1 MSLVTPKH
9 QKVALGMSGG
19 VDSSLCAHLLVEQGY
34 DVTGVYLECWRA
46 PGCRTDQDRADAL
59 KVALSLGI
67 QFQVLDFKQAYKQ
80 KVVDHFL
87 QDYQSGLTPN
97 PDVMCNKE
105 IKFGL
110 FYNWAMKEGF
120 DAVAT
125 GHYAKIIEQK
135 DRLDL
140 VIPADRHKDQTYF
153 LCQLTADQ
161 LNHLLFPLAN
171 LTKRQVRAEA
181 AKRNLHVA
189 TKKDSVGICFIGDI
203 NVHNFLQNQL
213 GKNSGQVVDT
223 KGNVIG
229 NHQGLWFYTI
239 GQRSGFD
246 INKTTLVKLSDGSVI
261 TKHNFPPFY
270 VIGKIPN
277 KNQLVVGFG
286 QEALRQEFNLINMHF
301 IHLQD
306 RQSIETNQHLS
317 IRIRHTGEL
326 IPCQIK
332 LSDNTSAHI
341 TLAKSVQGVA
351 EGQIGVLYLSNQS
364 KSDTTCLGGGV
375 IAVDSIVKAGC

>member
-1 MSLVTPKH
+1 MKH
-9 QKVALGMSGG
+9 KSTSALASQRKKIALGMSGG

-46 PGCRTDQDRADAL
+46 PGCRTDADRADAL

-67 QFQVLDFKQAYKQ
+67 KFQVLDFKDAYKK
-80 KVVDHFL
+80 KVVDSFL
-87 QDYQSGLTPN
+87 KDYKSGLTPN

-110 FYNWAMKEGF
+110 FYDWAIKNGF

-125 GHYAKIIEQK
+125 GHYAKIIESN
-135 DRLDL
+135 RRHDL
-140 VIPADRHKDQTYF
+140 AIPADQHKDQTYF
-153 LCQLTADQ
+153 LCQLQAQQ
-161 LNHLLFPLAN
+161 LNHIIFPLAN
-171 LTKRQVRAEA
+171 LTKQQVRAEA
-181 AKRNLHVA
+181 TKRHLHVA

-203 NVHNFLQNQL
+203 NVHNFLKDQL
-213 GKNSGQVVDT
+213 GENPGAVVDT

-229 NHQGLWFYTI
+229 KHQGLWFYTI

-246 INKTTLVKLSDGSVI
+246 IDKTTLVKLSDGSVI

-270 VIGKIPN
+270 VIGKNPET
-277 KNQLVVGFG
+277 NQLIVGFG
-286 QEALRQEFNLINMHF
+286 QEALRLEFNLANLQF
-301 IHLQD
+301 IHPKD
-306 RQSIETNQHLS
+306 RQAIESNQHLT

-332 LSDNTSAHI
+332 LVDKNSAHI
-341 TLAKSVQGVA
+341 TLGKPVQGVA
-351 EGQIGVLYLSNQS
+351 EGQVGVGYVKNLLVFSGII
-364 KSDTTCLGGGV
+364 TCR
-375 IAVDSIVKAGC
+375 